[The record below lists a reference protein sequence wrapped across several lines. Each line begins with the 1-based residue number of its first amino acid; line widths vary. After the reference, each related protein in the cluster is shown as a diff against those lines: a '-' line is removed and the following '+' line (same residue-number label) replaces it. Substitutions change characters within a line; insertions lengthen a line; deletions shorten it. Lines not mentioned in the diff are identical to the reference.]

1 MNYRSNLGPLTFE
14 RMNALVGRK
23 DKTFLGKRFRFFGLA
38 HFTFDAC
45 RICGKSP
52 VAFVFH
58 EAASQYRGD
67 LRHRL
72 VDSLG
77 KFFFFRHPILL
88 AEGRRIGLWMPQA
101 G

>member
-23 DKTFLGKRFRFFGLA
+23 DKTFLGKRLRFFALVHIA
-38 HFTFDAC
+38 VESFRD
-45 RICGKSP
+45 CGRLP
-52 VAFVFH
+52 VPFVFPI
-58 EAASQYRGD
+58 AAGQYRGD

-88 AEGRRIGLWMPQA
+88 AESRRMVLWMPMA